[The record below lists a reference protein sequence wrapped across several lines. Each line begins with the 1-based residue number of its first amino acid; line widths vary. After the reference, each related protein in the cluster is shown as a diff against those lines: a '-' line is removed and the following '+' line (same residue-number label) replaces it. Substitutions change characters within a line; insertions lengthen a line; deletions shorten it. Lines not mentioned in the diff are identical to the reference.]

1 MKAVIEKHPLRDC
14 YMLWMQGTAIPPF
27 FGTMQECKKARFTL
41 CKNINEKLLEHFKHN
56 KPSQDLA
63 RGIIEFVNTSLDCIN
78 ENQLIDLLEYWRYK
92 VAYHINDNGCIVE
105 YRLN

>member
-41 CKNINEKLLEHFKHN
+41 CKNIYEKLLEHCKHH
-56 KPSQDLA
+56 KPSEDLA
-63 RGIIEFVNTSLDCIN
+63 KGIIEFVNTSLDCIN
-78 ENQLIDLLEYWRYK
+78 ENSLIDLLMYWRYN
-92 VAYHINDNGCIVE
+92 VTYRINDNGCIVE
-105 YRLN
+105 YKLN